1 MSLRDFP
8 GGSVVETLVCHC
20 RGVRDGSPVWEVRFH
35 MWTGRAENKRE
46 GRENMGP
53 PGVLESLTSASPV
66 FKKKKSLR
74 LAVSFPPHL
83 FPSLRLILLLCIGSA
98 SSNHQSSKY
107 SPLMVPHP
115 GLKKRQPQAPG
126 AGDGGDRD
134 VLPSHSAH
142 WVLTPSER
150 NPSLQLPEGS
160 RCMQLPPHYLR
171 WSFLP
176 SSCLHPTYHP

>member
-8 GGSVVETLVCHC
+8 GGSVVEILVCHC

-126 AGDGGDRD
+126 AGDGGGTGMCFLLTLHTGFL
-134 VLPSHSAH
+134 LPLKETLHCSFQRVPVACS
-142 WVLTPSER
+142 
-150 NPSLQLPEGS
+150 
-160 RCMQLPPHYLR
+160 CPP
-171 WSFLP
+171 
-176 SSCLHPTYHP
+176 TT